1 MGRVN
6 YTPEQIISR
15 LRKVEVLCSQ
25 GQTIGEAVRQI
36 GVGQPPKTCPQIERE
51 S

>member
-25 GQTIGEAVRQI
+25 GQTIKRLVADLSLDNAIWKDINEG
-36 GVGQPPKTCPQIERE
+36 KL
-51 S
+51 